1 MAQGSSKV
9 AKSAPK
15 RTKKQ
20 SSNPKKGQ
28 RTIPPKKQALVK
40 AAAKKKVGIYAQW
53 ETDINTDP
61 LPRNYLQNSHEVL
74 RNKRQQSLRPANSPS

>member
-1 MAQGSSKV
+1 MAQGSSKL

-15 RTKKQ
+15 RTTKQ

-40 AAAKKKVGIYAQW
+40 AAAKKKVGSYAQS
-53 ETDINTDP
+53 EAGTDP
-61 LPRNYLQNSHEVL
+61 LNRNYPQNSHEVL
-74 RNKRQQSLRPANSPS
+74 RNKRPQSPRRANLPS